1 MKVKNG
7 KIKRYLHDYD
17 NYVYHLRQEIQEQK
31 EPVHEKKEKVHMPE
45 EEKQDKKEVEKK
57 QKEIEESIGKYN
69 RQRDRLLQ
77 WFEKNHDK
85 HNMKKILDLQKVEDK
100 ISALE
105 EEWMGL

>member
-1 MKVKNG
+1 MQQR
-7 KIKRYLHDYD
+7 KIWLNLNQLISISKY
-17 NYVYHLRQEIQEQK
+17 IT
-31 EPVHEKKEKVHMPE
+31 
-45 EEKQDKKEVEKK
+45 KEVEKK